1 MGLFE
6 KLFVQT
12 DEATQFQE
20 EGGNREFIEEQQ
32 DVSSYDEEINI
43 TGTMA
48 EEIITNAL
56 ASLEGIE
63 PTIYTL
69 RDLVSA
75 LPMGAKKEAILGVL
89 SVTRISAESI
99 QQDGQKRIRILESVE
114 KKLQQAV
121 AQDVSMFEEEIKKA
135 ENCIEDNRRKKADAE
150 ELLRNVILL
159 KAEKMD
165 EIKGILATIE

>member
-1 MGLFE
+1 M
-6 KLFVQT
+6 
-12 DEATQFQE
+12 
-20 EGGNREFIEEQQ
+20 
-32 DVSSYDEEINI
+32 
-43 TGTMA
+43 
-48 EEIITNAL
+48 
-56 ASLEGIE
+56 
-63 PTIYTL
+63 
-69 RDLVSA
+69 
-75 LPMGAKKEAILGVL
+75 
-89 SVTRISAESI
+89 
-99 QQDGQKRIRILESVE
+99 ESVE